1 MAKPRAVGPLK
12 TLGALQFI
20 LLIGGVAGAQ
30 TSAANPFASDV
41 RRDYQGVRDYFLRA
55 AVKMPED
62 KYGFRPSP
70 DVRTFAQQIA
80 HVADDQYNLCSA
92 AKGERRNA
100 PYTDIETRLSKKA
113 DLVVA
118 LKDAF
123 AYCDGVYD
131 AMTDATSLE
140 PSSGMKGRSKFS
152 YLNWNLWHTWEHYGN
167 VVVYLRMNG
176 LVPPS
181 SEKTPATP
189 PPPG

>member
-1 MAKPRAVGPLK
+1 MAKHRAVGPLK
-12 TLGALQFI
+12 TFGALQFI
-20 LLIGGVAGAQ
+20 WLIGGVAGAQ
-30 TSAANPFASDV
+30 TPAANPFTSDI

-92 AKGERRNA
+92 AKGQRRSA
-100 PYTDIETRLSKKA
+100 SYTDIETRLSKKA

-140 PSSGMKGRSKFS
+140 PSSGIKGRSKFS

-181 SEKTPATP
+181 SEKTPTTP
-189 PPPG
+189 PPG

>member
-1 MAKPRAVGPLK
+1 MNGLFACGLVLALSGGWRAS
-12 TLGALQFI
+12 
-20 LLIGGVAGAQ
+20 AQ
-30 TSAANPFASDV
+30 SAPPNPFTSDI
-41 RRDYQGVRDYFLRA
+41 RRDYRSVRDYFVRA
-55 AVKMPED
+55 AEKLPED
-62 KYGFRPSP
+62 RYGFRPSP

-92 AKGERRNA
+92 AKGEQRKA
-100 PYTDIETRLSKKA
+100 PYTDIEGRLSKKA
-113 DLVVA
+113 DLVPA

-123 AYCDGVYD
+123 AYCDAAYD

-167 VVVYLRMNG
+167 IVVYLRMNG

-181 SEKTPATP
+181 SEKIPATP
-189 PPPG
+189 PPSP

>member
-1 MAKPRAVGPLK
+1 MANPRAVGPLK
-12 TLGALQFI
+12 TFGVLQFI
-20 LLIGGVAGAQ
+20 WLIGGVAGAQ
-30 TSAANPFASDV
+30 TSPANPFTSDI
-41 RRDYQGVRDYFLRA
+41 RRDYRGVRDYFLRA

-92 AKGERRNA
+92 AKSEQRNA
-100 PYTDIETRLSKKA
+100 PYTDIETRLSKKT

-123 AYCDGVYD
+123 AYCDAVYD
-131 AMTDATSLE
+131 TMTDATSLE

-167 VVVYLRMNG
+167 IVVYLRMNG

-181 SEKTPATP
+181 SEKTPAAPLP
-189 PPPG
+189 PA